1 MIGKARHKN
10 PRKSALSAYSAFYSS
25 IQNGQ
30 QMLPR
35 TFVAVDVETTGL
47 SPQKDAIIEIGA
59 VRFCDGEI
67 VDTFATFVNPGR
79 PIPIFIQQLTNISDR
94 DVVSAPK
101 MDRVLPELLAFVDN
115 TVYGVVGHNVG
126 FDLGFLEANGA
137 NFHRPR
143 LDTHELATIL
153 LPNQPS
159 YNLGELCNSLDIRL
173 DDAHR
178 ANADAEATAQ
188 LFMRL
193 IERLDQLPL
202 QILQILVQSSEGS
215 DWSLRFLLEDAL
227 ASRLS
232 GAWNQPP
239 VHWIRADAAQSPPS
253 VQPAPASA
261 EAERL
266 VRPETLDAAFADDGP
281 LARQLDGHY
290 ETRRGQVEMAK
301 LVLDAFTAGR
311 HRMIEAGTGTGKS
324 MAYLL
329 PAALWATAHN
339 QRTVVAT
346 NTIPLQEQLL
356 EQEIPRLAELLAETA
371 PDLPPLRAAL
381 LKGRQNYLCTRRLE
395 EWRRGRQL
403 ATVELR
409 LLAKVLAWLPN
420 TRTGD
425 VSELSINDP
434 KERSL
439 WRQIASDPAICTE
452 ERCGSDAHQQG
463 EFGSHDFYWQARH
476 AAETAHLLVVNHALL
491 LADVETGHRLL
502 PDYNHLVIDEAHRLE
517 DAATE
522 ALTSRTDR
530 AQIDAALSRMVLMKE
545 MRRRLE
551 SHPEWP
557 RQGRQIE
564 ESARRLSAP
573 ISEFAASLL
582 QFAQSQEGIR
592 PNAEYAQ
599 RLRLDSGMR
608 AQPRWSQLEMEWDAV
623 SKGLHSL
630 LEQSRALIDGLDRAR
645 WWAEDATALHLNEL
659 RSHTDYLAELT
670 GAADRVIFRPVSADG
685 ETVTWLSIPSG
696 NRNQEQ
702 NVELCAAPVHV
713 GDLLETEIFHRLRTV
728 VLTGATLRTNE
739 GFDFMQD
746 RLGGWSAE
754 VSAIASPFDYRS
766 NVMLYLPSDMPPPD
780 RGNYQQSVE
789 RAIIAGAKAADG
801 HTLVLFTSY
810 AHLKATAEAIRGPLD
825 RMGIGLLEHG
835 SGSRRRLL
843 KEFRSGGRF
852 VLLGT
857 GTFWEGIDLPGE
869 QLTCLF
875 IVRLPF
881 AVPTDPL
888 VAARGAGYDD
898 SFYDYVVPDAVLR
911 FRQGFGR
918 LIRRAT
924 DRGVVVMLD
933 NRAWK
938 REYGAAFLEALPTC
952 TQRNAPLM
960 NLEETV
966 SQWLANDPWLR
977 AGQMF
982 LSSF

>member
-1 MIGKARHKN
+1 M
-10 PRKSALSAYSAFYSS
+10 P
-25 IQNGQ
+25 
-30 QMLPR
+30 PR

-94 DVVSAPK
+94 DVAGAPA
-101 MDRVLPELLAFVDN
+101 MERVLPELLAFVDSS
-115 TVYGVVGHNVG
+115 VYGVVGHNVG

-178 ANADAEATAQ
+178 ANADAAATAQ

-202 QILQILVQSSEGS
+202 QILQILVQSSAGS

-239 VHWIRADAAQSPPS
+239 VHWIRADAAQSTPP
-253 VQPAPASA
+253 VQPAPDSA
-261 EAERL
+261 QVARL
-266 VRPETLDAAFADDGP
+266 MTPETLDAAFANDGP

-290 ETRRGQVEMAK
+290 EARRGQVEMSH

-329 PAALWATAHN
+329 PTAHN
-339 QRTVVAT
+339 QRAVVAT

-356 EQEIPRLAELLAETA
+356 EQEIPRLAELLAEVA
-371 PDLPPLRAAL
+371 PELPPLRAAL

-409 LLAKVLAWLPN
+409 LLAKILAWLPN

-425 VSELSINDP
+425 LSELSINDP

-452 ERCGSDAHQQG
+452 DRCGNPSLGFRQAQPASEGKRHGGG

-502 PDYNHLVIDEAHRLE
+502 PAHNHLVIDEAHRLE

-530 AQIDAALSRMVLMKE
+530 AQIDGALSRMVLMKE

-551 SHPEWP
+551 GHPEWP
-557 RQGRQIE
+557 RQARQIE
-564 ESARRLSAP
+564 EAVRRLSAP
-573 ISEFAASLL
+573 IGEFAASLL

-592 PNAEYAQ
+592 PSAEYAQ
-599 RLRLDSGMR
+599 RLRLDNGMR

-630 LEQSRALIDGLDRAR
+630 LKESQALIDGLERAR

-670 GAADRVIFRPVSADG
+670 GAADRVIFRPVGADG

-696 NRNQEQ
+696 NRSQEQ

-789 RAIIAGAKAADG
+789 RAIISGAKAADG

-825 RMGIGLLEHG
+825 RLGIGLLEHG

-898 SFYDYVVPDAVLR
+898 SFHEYVVPDAVLR

-918 LIRRAT
+918 LIRRST

-938 REYGAAFLEALPTC
+938 RDYGAAFLEALPTC

>member
-1 MIGKARHKN
+1 M
-10 PRKSALSAYSAFYSS
+10 P
-25 IQNGQ
+25 
-30 QMLPR
+30 PR

-59 VRFCDGEI
+59 VRFCDGAI
-67 VDTFATFVNPGR
+67 VDTFATFVDPGR

-94 DVVSAPK
+94 DVAGQPRI
-101 MDRVLPELLAFVDN
+101 DRVIPELLAFVDRS
-115 TVYGVVGHNVG
+115 VYGVVGHNVG
-126 FDLGFLEANGA
+126 FDLGFLEAAGA

-178 ANADAEATAQ
+178 ANADAAATAQ

-193 IERLDQLPL
+193 LDRLEQLPL
-202 QILQILVQSSEGS
+202 QILQILVQSSAGS

-232 GAWNQPP
+232 GAWNQAP
-239 VHWIRADAAQSPPS
+239 VRWIRADAGQSPLPM
-253 VQPAPASA
+253 QPAPGSA
-261 EAERL
+261 VAERL
-266 VRPETLDAAFADDGP
+266 MRPETLDAAFASDGP

-290 ETRRGQVEMAK
+290 EMRRGQVEMSH
-301 LVLDAFTAGR
+301 LVLDAFAAGR

-339 QRTVVAT
+339 QRAVVAT

-356 EQEIPRLAELLAETA
+356 EQEIPRLAALLAETA
-371 PDLPPLRAAL
+371 PELPPLRAAL
-381 LKGRQNYLCTRRLE
+381 LKGRGNYLCTRRLE
-395 EWRRGRQL
+395 EWRNGRQL

-409 LLAKVLAWLPN
+409 LLAKILAWLPS

-452 ERCGSDAHQQG
+452 DRCGSDAPSANPGQQYQRG
-463 EFGSHDFYWQARH
+463 EFGSHDFYWQARR

-491 LADVETGHRLL
+491 LADVGTGRRLL
-502 PDYNHLVIDEAHRLE
+502 PAYNHLVIDEAHRLE

-522 ALTSRTDR
+522 ALTTRTDR
-530 AQIDAALSRMVLMKE
+530 AQIDGALDRMRLSKE
-545 MRRRLE
+545 MRRRLD
-551 SHPEWP
+551 SQPEWQ
-557 RQGRQIE
+557 RQSRSLE
-564 ESARRLSAP
+564 EAARRLSPPLA
-573 ISEFAASLL
+573 EFAASLL
-582 QFAQSQEGIR
+582 QFAQGQEGIR

-608 AQPRWSQLEMEWDAV
+608 AQPRWSQLEMEWDPI
-623 SKGLHSL
+623 SRGLGSI
-630 LEQSRALIDGLDRAR
+630 LEQSRALIDGLERAR
-645 WWAEDATALHLNEL
+645 WWAEETTSTHLNEL
-659 RSHTDYLAELT
+659 RSHTDYLAELSA
-670 GAADRVIFRPVSADG
+670 AADRVIFRPVGAGD
-685 ETVTWLSIPSG
+685 ETVTWLSIPSSRG
-696 NRNQEQ
+696 TEQ

-713 GDLLETEIFHRLRTV
+713 GDLLEKEIFHTLRTV

-789 RAIIAGAKAADG
+789 RAIVAGAKAADG

-825 RMGIGLLEHG
+825 QMGIGLLEHG

-898 SFYDYVVPDAVLR
+898 SFYEYVVPDAVLR

-938 REYGAAFLEALPTC
+938 RDYGAAFLEALPTC

>member
-1 MIGKARHKN
+1 M
-10 PRKSALSAYSAFYSS
+10 P
-25 IQNGQ
+25 
-30 QMLPR
+30 PR

-67 VDTFATFVNPGR
+67 VATFATFINPGR
-79 PIPIFIQQLTNISDR
+79 PIPLFIQQLTNISDR
-94 DVVSAPK
+94 DVAGKPTIE
-101 MDRVLPELLAFVDN
+101 RALPELLAFVDSS
-115 TVYGVVGHNVG
+115 VFGVVGHNVG
-126 FDLGFLEANGA
+126 FDLGFLEAAGA

-159 YNLGELCNSLDIRL
+159 YNLGELCSSLDIHL

-178 ANADAEATAQ
+178 ANADAAATAQ

-193 IERLDQLPL
+193 LERLEQLPL
-202 QILQILVQSSEGS
+202 QILQILAQSSAGS
-215 DWSLRFLLEDAL
+215 DWAVRFLLEDAL
-227 ASRLS
+227 AQRLS
-232 GAWNQPP
+232 GVWSAAP
-239 VHWIRADAAQSPPS
+239 VRWIRADTAPS
-253 VQPAPASA
+253 VAPAQPAPESA
-261 EAERL
+261 TAQRL
-266 VRPETLDAAFADDGP
+266 VTPATLDAAFANDGP
-281 LARQLDGHY
+281 LARRLGGHY
-290 ETRRGQVEMAK
+290 EMRQGQVEMAR
-301 LVLDAFTAGR
+301 LVLDAFNAGS

-329 PAALWATAHN
+329 PAALWAASHN
-339 QRTVVAT
+339 QRAVIAT

-356 EQEIPRLAELLAETA
+356 EQEIPRLADLLAEVA
-371 PDLPPLRAAL
+371 PELPPLRAAL

-395 EWRRGRQL
+395 QWRANRQL
-403 ATVELR
+403 APVELR

-425 VSELSINDP
+425 LSELSITDA

-452 ERCGSDAHQQG
+452 ERCGSHAHQQG

-476 AAETAHLLVVNHALL
+476 AADAAHLLVVNHALL

-502 PDYNHLVIDEAHRLE
+502 PAYNHLVIDEAHRLE

-530 AQIDAALSRMVLMKE
+530 AQIDGALGRLVASKE

-557 RQGRQIE
+557 RQSRQIE
-564 ESARRLSAP
+564 EAARRLSAP
-573 ISEFAASLL
+573 LGEFATALL
-582 QFAQSQEGIR
+582 QFAQAQEDIR

-608 AQPRWSQLEMEWDAV
+608 AQPRWSQLEMEWDAI
-623 SKGLHSL
+623 SRGLRAV
-630 LEQSRALIDGLDRAR
+630 LEQSRALADGLERAR
-645 WWAEDATALHLNEL
+645 WWAEDASAVYLNEL
-659 RSHTDYLAELT
+659 RANADYLAEL
-670 GAADRVIFRPVSADG
+670 GAAADRVIFRPVSADR
-685 ETVTWLSIPSG
+685 ETVTWLSIPAA
-696 NRNQEQ
+696 NRGQEQ

-713 GDLLETEIFHRLRTV
+713 GDLLEKEIFHRLRTV

-766 NVMLYLPSDMPPPD
+766 NVLLYLPSDIPPPD
-780 RGNYQQSVE
+780 KGNYQQSVE
-789 RAIIAGAKAADG
+789 RAILAGAKAADG
-801 HTLVLFTSY
+801 HTLILFTSY

-825 RMGIGLLEHG
+825 QLGIGLLEHG

-869 QLTCLF
+869 QLTCLM

-881 AVPTDPL
+881 AVPSDPL

-898 SFYDYVVPDAVLR
+898 SFAEYVVPDAVLR

-924 DRGVVVMLD
+924 DRGVVVILD
-933 NRAWK
+933 NRAWR

-982 LSSF
+982 LASF

>member
-1 MIGKARHKN
+1 MPA
-10 PRKSALSAYSAFYSS
+10 
-25 IQNGQ
+25 
-30 QMLPR
+30 R

-47 SPQKDAIIEIGA
+47 SPQRDAIIEIGA
-59 VRFCDGEI
+59 VRFCNGEI
-67 VDTFATFVNPGR
+67 VDSFETFVDPGR
-79 PIPIFIQQLTNISDR
+79 PVPLFIQQLTNISDR
-94 DVVSAPK
+94 DVAGKPTI
-101 MDRVLPELLAFVDN
+101 DRVAPELLAFVDSS
-115 TVYGVVGHNVG
+115 VYGVVGHNVN
-126 FDLGFLEANGA
+126 FDLGFLEAAGI
-137 NFHRPR
+137 NFRRPR
-143 LDTHELATIL
+143 LDTHDLATIL
-153 LPNQPS
+153 LPSMPS
-159 YNLGELCNSLDIRL
+159 YNLGELCNSLDIPL

-178 ANADAEATAQ
+178 ANADAAATAR

-193 IERLDQLPL
+193 LDRLDDLPL
-202 QILQILVQSSEGS
+202 QILQILVQSSAGS

-227 ASRLS
+227 SRRPT
-232 GAWNQPP
+232 GAWNEPP
-239 VHWIRADAAQSPPS
+239 MRWIRAEAMRPASP
-253 VQPAPASA
+253 VQPAPESA
-261 EAERL
+261 AAQRL
-266 VRPETLDAAFADDGP
+266 GTPAAIDAAFASDGP

-290 ETRRGQVEMAK
+290 ETRRGQVEMAH
-301 LVLDAFTAGR
+301 LVLDAFHTGR

-329 PAALWATAHN
+329 PAALWAASHN
-339 QRTVVAT
+339 QRAVIAT

-356 EQEIPRLAELLAETA
+356 DQEIPRVAGLLAEIA
-371 PDLPPLRAAL
+371 PDLPPLAAAL

-395 EWRRGRQL
+395 QWRANRQL
-403 ATVELR
+403 SSLELR
-409 LLAKVLAWLPN
+409 LLAKVLAWLPH

-425 VSELSINDP
+425 LSELSINDP
-434 KERSL
+434 QERAL
-439 WRQIASDPAICTE
+439 WRQIASDPAVCTE
-452 ERCGSDAHQQG
+452 ERCGSDALSSAHSVG
-463 EFGSHDFYWQARH
+463 EFGSHDFYWQARR
-476 AAETAHLLVVNHALL
+476 AAEAAHLVVINHALL
-491 LADVETGHRLL
+491 LADVETGRRLL
-502 PDYNHLVIDEAHRLE
+502 PAYNHLVIDEAHRLE

-522 ALTSRTDR
+522 ALTTRTDR
-530 AQIDAALSRMVLMKE
+530 AQIDSALGRMIPSKD
-545 MRRRLE
+545 MRRRLD
-551 SHPEWP
+551 SRPDWQ
-557 RQGRQIE
+557 RQSRQME
-564 ESARRLSAP
+564 ESVRRLSP
-573 ISEFAASLL
+573 PLGEFATALL

-592 PNAEYAQ
+592 PSADYAQ

-608 AQPRWSQLEMEWDAV
+608 AQPRWSQLEMEWDAI
-623 SKGLHSL
+623 SRGLRAL
-630 LEQSRALIDGLDRAR
+630 LEQSRALADSLDQAR
-645 WWAEDATALHLNEL
+645 WWAEDATALSLNDL
-659 RSHTDYLAELT
+659 RANTDYLAELT
-670 GAADRVIFRPVSADG
+670 KAADRVIFRPVGADE

-696 NRNQEQ
+696 NRSQEQ

-713 GDLLETEIFHRLRTV
+713 GELLAREIFHTLRTV

-739 GFDFMQD
+739 GFEFMQD
-746 RLGGWSAE
+746 RLGGWDTE

-766 NVMLYLPSDMPPPD
+766 NVLLYLPSDIPPPD
-780 RGNYQQSVE
+780 KGNYQQSVE
-789 RAIIAGAKAADG
+789 RAILAGAKAADG

-825 RMGIGLLEHG
+825 QMGIGLLEHG

-898 SFYDYVVPDAVLR
+898 SFAEYVVPDAVLR

-924 DRGVVVMLD
+924 DRGVVVILD
-933 NRAWK
+933 NRAW
-938 REYGAAFLEALPTC
+938 RRDYGAAFLEALPTC

-966 SQWLANDPWLR
+966 SQWLTNDPWLR
-977 AGQMF
+977 MREKF
-982 LSSF
+982 NF

>member
-1 MIGKARHKN
+1 MPA
-10 PRKSALSAYSAFYSS
+10 
-25 IQNGQ
+25 
-30 QMLPR
+30 R

-47 SPQKDAIIEIGA
+47 SPQRDAIIEIGA
-59 VRFCDGEI
+59 VRFCNGEI
-67 VDTFATFVNPGR
+67 VDTFETFVDPGR
-79 PIPIFIQQLTNISDR
+79 PIPLFIQQLTNISDR
-94 DVVSAPK
+94 DVAGQPTI
-101 MDRVLPELLAFVDN
+101 DRVVPELLAFVN
-115 TVYGVVGHNVG
+115 NSVYGSVYGIVGHNVG
-126 FDLGFLEANGA
+126 FDLGFLEASGI

-143 LDTHELATIL
+143 LDTHEMATIL

-159 YNLGELCNSLDIRL
+159 YNLGELCSALEIQL

-178 ANADAEATAQ
+178 ANADAAATAY

-193 IERLDQLPL
+193 AERLEQLPL
-202 QILQILVQSSEGS
+202 QILQILVQSSEES

-227 ASRLS
+227 ADRLA
-232 GAWNQPP
+232 GVWTAPP
-239 VHWIRADAAQSPPS
+239 MHWIRENTAPTPPS
-253 VQPAPASA
+253 IQPAPDSA
-261 EAERL
+261 TVERL
-266 VRPETLDAAFADDGP
+266 LTPATLDAAFADDGP
-281 LARQLDGHY
+281 LAQRLDGHY
-290 ETRRGQVEMAK
+290 EQRRGQVEMAQ
-301 LVLDAFTAGR
+301 LVLDAFSAGR

-329 PAALWATAHN
+329 PAALWAAGHN
-339 QRTVVAT
+339 QRALIAT

-356 EQEIPRLAELLAETA
+356 DQEIPRLTDLLADLSPE
-371 PDLPPLRAAL
+371 LPPLRAAL
-381 LKGRQNYLCTRRLE
+381 LKGRGNYLCTRRLE

-403 ATVELR
+403 SGVELR
-409 LLAKVLAWLPN
+409 LLAKVLAWLP
-420 TRTGD
+420 TTHTGD

-452 ERCGSDAHQQG
+452 ERCGSGKNGGG
-463 EFGSHDFYWQARH
+463 EFGSHDFYWQARR
-476 AAETAHLLVVNHALL
+476 AGEAAHLLVVNHALL

-502 PDYNHLVIDEAHRLE
+502 PAYNHLIIDEAHRLE
-517 DAATE
+517 DAATD
-522 ALTSRTDR
+522 ALTTRTDR
-530 AQIDAALSRMVLMKE
+530 AQIDGALSRMSLPAE
-545 MRRRLE
+545 MRRQLD
-551 SHPEWP
+551 SHPEWK
-557 RQGRQIE
+557 RQAQQMRDV
-564 ESARRLSAP
+564 ARNLSAP
-573 ISEFAASLL
+573 LGEVAASLL
-582 QFAQSQEGIR
+582 QFAYAQEGIR
-592 PNAEYAQ
+592 PDAQYAQ

-608 AQPRWSQLEMEWDAV
+608 TQPRWSQLEMEWDRISRGLRSLIEK
-623 SKGLHSL
+623 SK
-630 LEQSRALIDGLDRAR
+630 ALIDGLERAR
-645 WWAEDATALHLNEL
+645 WWADDATSVHLNEL
-659 RSHTDYLAELT
+659 RSNTDYLAELT
-670 GAADRVIFRPVSADG
+670 GAADRVIFRPVGAGG
-685 ETVTWLSIPSG
+685 ETVTWLSVPSG
-696 NRNQEQ
+696 NRGQEQ

-713 GDLLETEIFHRLRTV
+713 GDLLEKEIFHRLRTV

-746 RLGGWSAE
+746 RLGAWSAE
-754 VSAIASPFDYRS
+754 VSAIASPFDFRS
-766 NVMLYLPSDMPPPD
+766 NVLLYLPSDMPPPD

-789 RAIIAGAKAADG
+789 RSIVAGAKAADG

-810 AHLKATAEAIRGPLD
+810 AHLRATADAIRGPLD
-825 RMGIGLLEHG
+825 QMGIGLLEHG

-857 GTFWEGIDLPGE
+857 GTFWEGIDLPGA
-869 QLTCLF
+869 QLTCLY

-888 VAARGAGYDD
+888 VTARGSSYDD
-898 SFYDYVVPDAVLR
+898 SFHDYVVPDAVLR

-924 DRGVVVMLD
+924 DRGVVVILD
-933 NRAWK
+933 NRAW
-938 REYGAAFLEALPTC
+938 RRDYGAAFLEALPTC

>member
-1 MIGKARHKN
+1 MAV
-10 PRKSALSAYSAFYSS
+10 
-25 IQNGQ
+25 
-30 QMLPR
+30 R

-47 SPQKDAIIEIGA
+47 SPQKDAVIEIGA

-67 VDTFATFVNPGR
+67 VDTFATFIDPGR
-79 PIPIFIQQLTNISDR
+79 PIPLFIQQLTNISDR
-94 DVVSAPK
+94 DVAGKPTI
-101 MDRVLPELLAFVDN
+101 DRVLPELLAFVDSS
-115 TVYGVVGHNVG
+115 VYGVVGHNVG
-126 FDLGFLEANGA
+126 FDLGFLEAAGA

-153 LPNQPS
+153 LPHLPS
-159 YNLGELCNSLDIRL
+159 YNLGELCSSLDIHL

-178 ANADAEATAQ
+178 ANADAAATAH

-193 IERLDQLPL
+193 LARLDQLPL
-202 QILQILVQSSEGS
+202 QILQILVQSSAGS

-227 ASRLS
+227 AARPS
-232 GAWNQPP
+232 GVWSQAP
-239 VHWIRADAAQSPPS
+239 VRWIRADAAQSVPPAQS
-253 VQPAPASA
+253 APESA
-261 EAERL
+261 VAERL
-266 VRPETLDAAFADDGP
+266 VTPDTLDAAFANDGP
-281 LARQLDGHY
+281 LARRLESHY
-290 ETRRGQVEMAK
+290 EMRRGQVEMAR
-301 LVLDAFTAGR
+301 LVLDAFNAGR

-329 PAALWATAHN
+329 PAALWAASHN
-339 QRTVVAT
+339 QRAVIAT

-356 EQEIPRLAELLAETA
+356 EQEIPRLADLLAEVA
-371 PDLPPLRAAL
+371 PELPPLRAAL

-395 EWRRGRQL
+395 QWRANRQL
-403 ATVELR
+403 SPLELR
-409 LLAKVLAWLPN
+409 LLAKVLAWLPT

-425 VSELSINDP
+425 VSELSINDS
-434 KERSL
+434 KEWTL
-439 WRQIASDPAICTE
+439 WRQIASDPTICTE
-452 ERCGSDAHQQG
+452 ESCGSNTPATDSGERHKPG
-463 EFGSHDFYWQARH
+463 EFSSHDFYWQARR
-476 AAETAHLLVVNHALL
+476 AADAAHLLVVNHALL
-491 LADVETGHRLL
+491 LADVETGRRLL
-502 PDYNHLVIDEAHRLE
+502 PAYNHLVIDEAHRLE

-522 ALTSRTDR
+522 ALTTRTDR
-530 AQIDAALSRMVLMKE
+530 AQIDGALSRMVLPKE
-545 MRRRLE
+545 MRRRLD
-551 SHPEWP
+551 SHPEWQ
-557 RQGRQIE
+557 RQSRQME
-564 ESARRLSAP
+564 EAARRLPAP
-573 ISEFAASLL
+573 LGEFAASLL
-582 QFAQSQEGIR
+582 QFAQAQEGIR
-592 PNAEYAQ
+592 PSAEYAQ

-608 AQPRWSQLEMEWDAV
+608 AQPRWSQIEMEWDGI
-623 SKGLHSL
+623 SHGLRSVM
-630 LEQSRALIDGLDRAR
+630 EQSRALIDGLERAR
-645 WWAEDATALHLNEL
+645 WWAEDATAVYLNDL
-659 RSHTDYLAELT
+659 RANSDYLAELSA
-670 GAADRVIFRPVSADG
+670 AADRVIFRPVGADG
-685 ETVTWLSIPSG
+685 ETVTWLSIPGG
-696 NRNQEQ
+696 NRGQEQ

-713 GDLLETEIFHRLRTV
+713 GDLLEREIFHGLRTV
-728 VLTGATLRTNE
+728 VLTAATLRTNE

-746 RLGGWSAE
+746 RLGAWSAE

-766 NVMLYLPSDMPPPD
+766 NVLLYLPSDIAPPD
-780 RGNYQQSVE
+780 KGTYQQSVE
-789 RAIIAGAKAADG
+789 RAIVAGAKAADG

-825 RMGIGLLEHG
+825 QLGIGLLEHG

-888 VAARGAGYDD
+888 VAARGASYDD
-898 SFYDYVVPDAVLR
+898 SFHEYVVPDAVLR

-924 DRGVVVMLD
+924 DRGVVVILD
-933 NRAWK
+933 NRAWR

>member
-1 MIGKARHKN
+1 
-10 PRKSALSAYSAFYSS
+10 
-25 IQNGQ
+25 
-30 QMLPR
+30 MLPR

-59 VRFCDGEI
+59 VRFCDGAI
-67 VDTFATFVNPGR
+67 VDTFSTFVNPGR

-94 DVVSAPK
+94 DVAGAPA
-101 MDRVLPELLAFVDN
+101 MEQVLPELLAFVDSA
-115 TVYGVVGHNVG
+115 VYGVVGHNVG
-126 FDLGFLEANGA
+126 FDLSFLEANGA

-159 YNLGELCNSLDIRL
+159 YNLGELCNALDIRL

-188 LFMRL
+188 LFIRL

-202 QILQILVQSSEGS
+202 QILQILVQSSAGS

-232 GAWNQPP
+232 TAWNQPP
-239 VHWIRADAAQSPPS
+239 VHWIRADAAPSP
-253 VQPAPASA
+253 VQPAPAGA
-261 EAERL
+261 EVDRL
-266 VRPETLDAAFADDGP
+266 MTAETLEAAFADDGP

-290 ETRRGQVEMAK
+290 EARRGQVEMSH
-301 LVLDAFTAGR
+301 LVLDAFAAGR

-339 QRTVVAT
+339 QRAIVAT

-356 EQEIPRLAELLAETA
+356 EQEIPRLAELLAETV
-371 PDLPPLRAAL
+371 PELPPLRAAL
-381 LKGRQNYLCTRRLE
+381 LKGRGNYLCTRRLE

-409 LLAKVLAWLPN
+409 LLAKILAWLPN

-452 ERCGSDAHQQG
+452 ERCGSDAHGGG

-491 LADVETGHRLL
+491 LADVETDRSLL
-502 PDYNHLVIDEAHRLE
+502 PAYNHLVIDEAHRLE

-522 ALTSRTDR
+522 ALTTRTDR

-545 MRRRLE
+545 MRRRLD
-551 SHPEWP
+551 SHPEWT
-557 RQGRQIE
+557 RQSRQIE
-564 ESARRLSAP
+564 DAARRLSAP
-573 ISEFAASLL
+573 LGEFAASLL

-599 RLRLDSGMR
+599 RLRLDNGMR

-630 LEQSRALIDGLDRAR
+630 LAQSQALIDGLDRAR

-659 RSHTDYLAELT
+659 RSNTDYLAELT
-670 GAADRVIFRPVSADG
+670 AAADRVIFRPVGADG

-696 NRNQEQ
+696 SRGQEQ

-713 GDLLETEIFHRLRTV
+713 GDLLEAEIFHRLRTV

-754 VSAIASPFDYRS
+754 VSAIPSPFDYRS

-780 RGNYQQSVE
+780 RGHYQQSVE

-810 AHLKATAEAIRGPLD
+810 AHLRATADAIRAPLD
-825 RMGIGLLEHG
+825 RLGIGLLEHG